1 MPLAIV
7 LGAIAA
13 PVSQAAETITLR
25 YGPLGGA
32 VPVADL
38 ATWVDRG
45 ELSNDLTAYLGL
57 SQQPPDRIR
66 KVLSQRITMPAF
78 LVDRALSSR
87 SGEVLLSQLGQVLQA
102 PKTANSSQ
110 ALRQAVVAA
119 AEDDGRISLLEV
131 LQRHPAQ
138 NVDLRVDRLI
148 SLAETWNQWRNQ
160 GSTWLEQL
168 TQWGDRLRQRR

>member
-1 MPLAIV
+1 MPLAIA

-160 GSTWLEQL
+160 GNTWLEQL
-168 TQWGDRLRQRR
+168 TQWGDRLRPRR